1 MATDMYDK
9 GLAKRKTVLGDSYV
23 DNAIHNAGPFAADFQ
38 AYLTEYAWGAVWTD
52 DTLSDK
58 QRSMMNVCL
67 LAALN
72 RMHEWELH
80 FRGAITNG
88 VSRDELAAIIKH
100 IACYAGIP
108 VGVECHRIAK
118 KVFAELDG
126 DETATRKSLG

>member
-1 MATDMYDK
+1 MASEMHDK
-9 GLAKRKTVLGDSYV
+9 GLAKRKSVLGDAYV
-23 DNAIHNAGPFAADFQ
+23 DNAINNAGPFAADFQ
-38 AYLTEYAWGAVWTD
+38 AYLTEYCWGSVWTD

-58 QRSMMNVCL
+58 QRSIMNGCL

-88 VSRDELAAIIKH
+88 VSRDELSAIIKH
-100 IACYAGIP
+100 VSCYAGIP

-118 KVFAELDG
+118 KVFAELD
-126 DETATRKSLG
+126 AA